1 MSVVFP
7 QPMGEL
13 IRACSCS
20 FLVKQEPFH
29 CINIKSRDSSSIRY
43 WKLFRCSILR
53 TGVDFFKI
61 VSGSMMDEII
71 WLFDFLPVN
80 LLTVS
85 HQPLEPF
92 LCLKKMKA
100 HCQMQHLFW
109 YSFSSSFEFQA
120 YCH

>member
-1 MSVVFP
+1 MSIVFP

-13 IRACSCS
+13 IRACSGL
-20 FLVKQEPFH
+20 FLVKQEPFD

-61 VSGSMMDEII
+61 GIDSFQ
-71 WLFDFLPVN
+71 FDDGRDHLVIRFSASYLQ

-92 LCLKKMKA
+92 LCLKA
-100 HCQMQHLFW
+100 SLQT
-109 YSFSSSFEFQA
+109 S
-120 YCH
+120 